1 VGSSRRITL
10 ALVGLVLLVLTGWFT
25 QSQLTG
31 DEPSPPPSSESSESL
46 QASEPPSD
54 GMRALSE
61 LPAEAADTWQ
71 LIERGGP
78 FPHPR
83 DDGKVFGNREGLLP
97 DQDRGYYHEYTVET
111 PGSDD
116 RGARRLV
123 TGAADEVYYTGDH
136 YESFVQVDVTR

>member
-1 VGSSRRITL
+1 MGSSRRITV
-10 ALVGLVLLVLTGWFT
+10 ALVGLVLLVLAGWFV

-31 DEPSPPPSSESSESL
+31 EPSPPSS
-46 QASEPPSD
+46 
-54 GMRALSE
+54 GMQERALSD
-61 LPAEAADTWQ
+61 LPPEATDTWR
-71 LIERGGP
+71 LIEAGGP
-78 FPHPR
+78 FPHPD

-97 DQDRGYYHEYTVET
+97 DHDRGYYHEYTVET
-111 PGSDD
+111 PGSSD